1 VLQRSQEELHP
12 AHVNLVK
19 IIISLSVKI
28 YLSFVRSRCEFMKF
42 LATLVFPCVTL
53 LHACYATRQ
62 ALLVLSK
69 INYARYS
76 TEIFYQFMLTFRHI
90 CKYITKK
97 YSKSSAEQHQKLF
110 TSRRVLLQQVE
121 ISSDS
126 VWLDSESDGAEIS
139 TGAAQLLAE
148 RVS

>member
-1 VLQRSQEELHP
+1 MKNSRKRPLYTDKLQNKSNPDE
-12 AHVNLVK
+12 
-19 IIISLSVKI
+19 
-28 YLSFVRSRCEFMKF
+28 
-42 LATLVFPCVTL
+42 
-53 LHACYATRQ
+53 

-110 TSRRVLLQQVE
+110 TSQN
-121 ISSDS
+121 
-126 VWLDSESDGAEIS
+126 
-139 TGAAQLLAE
+139 
-148 RVS
+148 